1 MAQIKVDRIA
11 FAVCVLIFIA
21 CPAAALAHSTAIKS
35 VNIRPG
41 ERRRAGGRERA
52 TLRLKLIAAIYF
64 HNANIS
70 NSRFTRVESVALVP
84 PTGGQS
90 AGASTLKELQPRGEA
105 LNFGSLTHICIENRG
120 PSRSLA
126 YLFMR
131 CDTLTFGR
139 HLARNKSPVT
149 I

>member
-1 MAQIKVDRIA
+1 MTAPEEQKFDSPRSSPLLIQWHKSKWIELLLLC
-11 FAVCVLIFIA
+11 VCVLIFIA

-35 VNIRPG
+35 VNIRPWR
-41 ERRRAGGRERA
+41 ETAGGRA

-90 AGASTLKELQPRGEA
+90 AGASTLKELQPRGAEFR
-105 LNFGSLTHICIENRG
+105 LSDTH
-120 PSRSLA
+120 L
-126 YLFMR
+126 
-131 CDTLTFGR
+131 
-139 HLARNKSPVT
+139 H
-149 I
+149 